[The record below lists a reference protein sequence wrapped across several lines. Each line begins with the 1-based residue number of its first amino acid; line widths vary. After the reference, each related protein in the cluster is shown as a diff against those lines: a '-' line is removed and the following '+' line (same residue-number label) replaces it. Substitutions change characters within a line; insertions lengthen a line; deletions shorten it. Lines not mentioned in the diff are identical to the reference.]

1 MTLAKCITK
10 KQIKE
15 VVTQYAAH
23 FPEWSVYEDGSGIIR
38 KLGPVRQGIWFHAL
52 RTGDYRPMHG
62 IGSLVLPDA
71 HIRMLPQLLD
81 VRNRE
86 STLRQHAA
94 RMPNMLAAMEQRFRP
109 DVRKPLDVAEVL
121 ELCEAEAGSM
131 PDTTNNMTM
140 LAILSG
146 WLGRDRDAL
155 AYCERIQHCPLPT
168 LAPMPEWQDAMRAFG
183 RELAKAVR
191 SRNAKVF
198 LESRVENGT

>member
-1 MTLAKCITK
+1 MTSAKRMTK

-15 VVTQYAAH
+15 VVAEYATH
-23 FPEWSVYEDGSGIIR
+23 FPKWVVSSDRAGIVRESGPI
-38 KLGPVRQGIWFHAL
+38 QQEIWFHAL

-62 IGSLVLPDA
+62 ISSLVLPEA
-71 HIRMLPQLLD
+71 RIGMLTQLLD

-86 STLRQHAA
+86 STLKQHAA
-94 RMPNMLAAMEQRFRP
+94 RMPNMLAAMEQQFRP

-183 RELAKAVR
+183 RELAEAVR

-198 LESRVENGT
+198 LESRVENKT